1 MNSDDRLRQA
11 FDDLQQ
17 RTESVD
23 PQFSLQRMSRSS
35 TERRAWVPALAGAAV
50 VLTVIGGVAV
60 AGLLSGPETDDVV
73 ATTVPSDSTTL
84 IPDSTTTSVD
94 EPVSTTTTVPPTS
107 SNVLP
112 THRVTGVAGDDVLN
126 VRKEPGADGELLAE
140 LAPDYRGIRLFDNV
154 AIVEDGGEWQQVMLL
169 DPVRLIGLEEPL
181 HGAPITGWVN
191 AAFIEPHD
199 PSMSDAFP
207 CGGQMTSAIEAT
219 GTDPDHVY
227 AIRQFGLGGC
237 IRTVV
242 TFGQNFD
249 EQRPLYDRISTDV
262 LPAGI
267 PDIRWEQVNG
277 VAVLILEDVPYAWAT
292 ESNTHES
299 SAALVGRWTDGS
311 LAIFLTIPGA
321 TSIQVS
327 DTGDL
332 VIDVTP
338 FENPGLAGNGFHIL
352 GEPVAGPG
360 GTIEVWGLARPFEAN
375 IGTTILDTDGDQV
388 EGAGPD
394 FVMTTDWS
402 EAWGLFQYRALGL
415 EPGAH
420 VLRLTQQGGDEDIE
434 FDVPFMVPERDAED
448 TVTTTDLAVTDA
460 LRAEARG
467 EEVGLPFAEDVTI
480 SLGTDHEV
488 SLSDPLAG
496 NGWTI
501 DVEEWNGYAGP
512 FDVLGPLRNE
522 VGITTTSVGP
532 QPHCAGPPLDV
543 PWDDAARQLT
553 IQPAG
558 ISSCL
563 EWYAISLFLNDAS
576 EIEHVMLDL
585 WEP

>member
-23 PQFSLQRMSRSS
+23 PQYSLQRISRAS

-50 VLTVIGGVAV
+50 VLAVIGGVALS
-60 AGLLSGPETDDVV
+60 GLLSGPEADDVV
-73 ATTVPSDSTTL
+73 ATTVPDSTTL
-84 IPDSTTTSVD
+84 IPDSTTTSSD
-94 EPVSTTTTVPPTS
+94 EPATTTTSTVLPTS

-112 THRVTGVAGDDVLN
+112 THRVTGVASDDVLN
-126 VRKEPGADGELLAE
+126 VRVEPGVDGGLLAE
-140 LAPDYRGIRLFDNV
+140 LPPDYRGIRTIDNIE
-154 AIVEDGGEWQQVMLL
+154 IVEDGGEWRQVILL
-169 DPVRLIGLEEPL
+169 DPIRLVGLEEPL

-191 AAFIEPHD
+191 SAFIEPHD

-207 CGGQMTSAIEAT
+207 CGGQMTSTIEAT
-219 GTDPDHVY
+219 GPAPDHVY

-249 EQRPLYDRISTDV
+249 GSRPLYDRISTDV
-262 LPAGI
+262 RPAGI
-267 PDIRWEQVNG
+267 PNFRWEQVNG

-311 LAIFLTIPGA
+311 LAIFLTVPGS

-327 DTGDL
+327 ATGDL
-332 VIDVTP
+332 VVDVNP
-338 FENPGLAGNGFHIL
+338 FEATRLAGNGFHIL

-360 GTIEVWGLARPFEAN
+360 GTIEMWGLARPFEAN
-375 IGTTILDTDGDQV
+375 VGTTIIGADGDPV
-388 EGAGPD
+388 EGAGPN
-394 FVMTTDWS
+394 FVMTTDWT
-402 EAWGLFQYRALGL
+402 EAWGLFQYRAVGL
-415 EPGAH
+415 EPGAY
-420 VLRLTQQGGDEDIE
+420 VLTLSRQGVDQSIE
-434 FDVPFMVPERDAED
+434 LDVPFMVQDRDPEF
-448 TVTTTDLAVTDA
+448 TVTEADLALTDG

-467 EEVGLPFAEDVTI
+467 VDVGLPFADDVTI
-480 SLGTDHEV
+480 SLGIDHED
-488 SLSDPLAG
+488 SLSDPADG
-496 NGWTI
+496 EGWII
-501 DVEEWNGYAGP
+501 DVPEWNGYAGP
-512 FDVLGPLRNE
+512 FDVLGPLRDE
-522 VGITTTSVGP
+522 AGITATSVGP
-532 QPHCAGPPLDV
+532 QPHCAGPPLDL
-543 PWDDAARQLT
+543 PWDADRQLT

-563 EWYAISLFLNDAS
+563 EWYAISLFLNDAG
-576 EIEHVMLDL
+576 EIERVMLDL